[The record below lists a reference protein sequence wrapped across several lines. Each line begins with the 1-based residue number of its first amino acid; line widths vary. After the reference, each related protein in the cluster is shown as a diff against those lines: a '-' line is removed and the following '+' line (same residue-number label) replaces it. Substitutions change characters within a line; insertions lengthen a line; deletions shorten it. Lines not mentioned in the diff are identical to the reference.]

1 MLGACYFS
9 GTGVRRDAEEAVSY
23 WKIAA
28 AKGEPLAQTN
38 LGFCYESGVGVKRRD
53 PATMVKWWH
62 QAAARGV
69 MEAQY
74 NLAVAYNMHAH
85 ICLGGMEAAAEYAFN
100 NFKASAEQGFAA
112 AQNNYAVCLTSGSG
126 GKRNLNAA
134 FMLFRKSA
142 CVCASAAA
150 AVHVLRIAEVHFIR
164 TQSSEARRDYD
175 GWCSASQDAHH
186 IGVSSRGFCKLLLP
200 ISLSFKSIY
209 LYIYADVCDSLRVSG
224 IKGNKDWLQHKTI
237 WPSAITMVMGVLKIL
252 MRLCGITILQLS
264 KA

>member
-164 TQSSEARRDYD
+164 RQSSEARRDYD

-209 LYIYADVCDSLRVSG
+209 LYIC
-224 IKGNKDWLQHKTI
+224 
-237 WPSAITMVMGVLKIL
+237 
-252 MRLCGITILQLS
+252 
-264 KA
+264 